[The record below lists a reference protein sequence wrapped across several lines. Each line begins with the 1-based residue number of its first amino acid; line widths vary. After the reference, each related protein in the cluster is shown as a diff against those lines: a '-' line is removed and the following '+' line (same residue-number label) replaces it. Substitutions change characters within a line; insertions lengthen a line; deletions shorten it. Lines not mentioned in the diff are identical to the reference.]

1 MKQFWI
7 TVTSD
12 THIVIGCNIKA
23 TSKKNALEKLFER
36 IDTQDAI
43 ECGILSKVAVNTN
56 DICLNDSYYINKKNC
71 SCVNIESED
80 NENTIL
86 FDSKSN
92 MLACYNVATCL
103 CLLNK

>member
-1 MKQFWI
+1 MKHFWI
-7 TVTSD
+7 TVDSD

-71 SCVNIESED
+71 SCMNLESED
-80 NENTIL
+80 NEPVIL
-86 FDSKSN
+86 FDSKNN
-92 MLACYNVATCL
+92 MLSRYNIATC
-103 CLLNK
+103 CHLLNI